1 MAIPLAKKNF
11 YFGFR
16 IIDGHSVKNGSF
28 LKLLKALSEI
38 FSMTAKNIVLIVLR
52 MKNCLQMECA
62 KSYGAEYIV
71 TRNVSDYSTSDMK
84 AILPSE
90 YLRL

>member
-1 MAIPLAKKNF
+1 MAIPLSKKNF

-38 FSMTAKNIVLIVLR
+38 FSMAAKNIVLI
-52 MKNCLQMECA
+52 
-62 KSYGAEYIV
+62 
-71 TRNVSDYSTSDMK
+71 
-84 AILPSE
+84 SE
-90 YLRL
+90 AFENN

>member
-52 MKNCLQMECA
+52 MKNFL
-62 KSYGAEYIV
+62 
-71 TRNVSDYSTSDMK
+71 
-84 AILPSE
+84 ILRIA
-90 YLRL
+90 YK

>member
-52 MKNCLQMECA
+52 MKNFLILRIA
-62 KSYGAEYIV
+62 YKW
-71 TRNVSDYSTSDMK
+71 NVQRVMVQN
-84 AILPSE
+84 ILWQE
-90 YLRL
+90 MCQIIQYQT